1 VEYESVRTE
10 LAAMRRDLRWIAPI
24 WVGLTVALC
33 IWRALEGDSPARVVA
48 AFVATL
54 GLGVALVPV
63 LWVRYRG
70 SPRGGRQVRVGA
82 KVMGLALAWFVVTMA
97 VTYALASLLES
108 S

>member
-10 LAAMRRDLRWIAPI
+10 LAAMCRDLRWIAPI

-33 IWRALEGDSPARVVA
+33 VWRALEGDSPARVAA
-48 AFVATL
+48 AFVAAL

-70 SPRGGRQVRVGA
+70 SPRGGGQVRVGA
-82 KVMGLALAWFVVTMA
+82 KVLGLALAWFAVTMA
-97 VTYALASLLES
+97 LTYALASLLETS
-108 S
+108 

>member
-24 WVGLTVALC
+24 WVGLTVALTV
-33 IWRALEGDSPARVVA
+33 WRALEGDPPARVAA
-48 AFVATL
+48 AFVAAL

-63 LWVRYRG
+63 LWLRYRG
-70 SPRGGRQVRVGA
+70 SPRGGDKVRVGV
-82 KVMGLALAWFVVTMA
+82 KVMSLALAWLGVTMA
-97 VTYALASLLES
+97 VTYVLASLLES